1 MWQPRREGLSRG
13 WRAGAAAG
21 AKEIILKRPVSI
33 YRAVYPAQIG
43 GAMTRDEFTA
53 VYDMDAAEV
62 DADSTL
68 LGTAI
73 AKALIEAYDAG
84 READR

>member
-1 MWQPRREGLSRG
+1 
-13 WRAGAAAG
+13 
-21 AKEIILKRPVSI
+21 
-33 YRAVYPAQIG
+33 
-43 GAMTRDEFTA
+43 MTRDEFTA
-53 VYDMDAAEV
+53 VYDMDAA

-68 LGTAI
+68 FGTAI

>member
-1 MWQPRREGLSRG
+1 
-13 WRAGAAAG
+13 
-21 AKEIILKRPVSI
+21 
-33 YRAVYPAQIG
+33 
-43 GAMTRDEFTA
+43 MTRDEFTA
-53 VYDMDAAEV
+53 EAIRTAAEIVRREGSALAKAVYGMDAAEV